1 MRLEALAAAPGCRSA
16 CMGILLRIA
25 GLTLRHKWRLAGAY
39 VCMVG
44 ATLAYLAL
52 PRLFG
57 EAVDEVAVVF
67 EGGSISESAVLAI
80 VAAILGFSAARG
92 ILSFGQTYLGEALGQ
107 TVVYHLRNRFYGHVQ
122 GLSFAVHDRQHTGN
136 LMSRAIT
143 DIEAIRMFCN
153 AGLIRSPYYVIMFV
167 VVSALLLRLD
177 WKLGLVSISFLPV
190 MAVLIGIVHAH
201 MRRIWLNVQ
210 EDMGELSTILQ
221 ESMTGV
227 RVVKAFAA
235 EEHEQRKY
243 EAKSLDVAADMIRA
257 TRLQALNM
265 SLMVFAFLIAT
276 GIILW
281 YGGGRVIDGQLTWG
295 QLAQFLFYLQILT
308 LPIRQAG
315 MMVSTVARAISA
327 GQRLFEVLDLKSPVQ
342 QRPGA
347 SALPRS
353 TGRVRFENVSFA
365 YQDGANV
372 LENVSIDA
380 RPGEAVALLGAPG
393 SGKSTAV
400 HLIPRFYDVTG
411 GRVTIDGRDV
421 RDCTLESLR
430 RNVGIVQQDVF
441 LFTATLRENIAYG
454 REDATMEEVVEAA
467 RVAQMDDFIQGLSN
481 GYETVVGERGSTLS
495 GGQRQRLS
503 IARAVLLDPPI
514 LILDDSTSSVDATTE
529 ERIRKAME
537 AVMRGRTTFVIAHR
551 LSTVHRADQIL
562 VLDDGKV
569 VERGV
574 HTELLD
580 LGGHYRQIYD
590 LQLRPQEDIMLDFDI
605 PAAAVSGGVER

>member
-1 MRLEALAAAPGCRSA
+1 ME
-16 CMGILLRIA
+16 ILLRIIR
-25 GLTLRHKWRLAGAY
+25 LTLRHKWRLAGAY

-44 ATLAYLAL
+44 ATIAYMVL

-57 EAVDEVAVVF
+57 AAVDEAAVVL
-67 EGGSISESAVLAI
+67 EGGAISETAILAI
-80 VAAILGFSAARG
+80 VVAILAFSAVRG

-107 TVVYHLRNRFYGHVQ
+107 TVVYHLRNRFYNHVQ
-122 GLSFAVHDRQHTGN
+122 NLSFGVHDRQHTGN

-143 DIEAIRMFCN
+143 DVEAVRMFCN
-153 AGLIRSPYYVIMFV
+153 VGLIRSPYYVVLFV
-167 VVSALLLRLD
+167 VVAVLLLRLD
-177 WKLGLVSISFLPV
+177 WRLGLVSMSFLPV
-190 MAVLIGIVHAH
+190 IAVLVSFVHAH
-201 MRRIWLNVQ
+201 MRRIWLKAQ

-243 EAKSLDVAADMIRA
+243 EAKSLDVAVDMVRA

-276 GIILW
+276 GLILW
-281 YGGGRVIDGQLTWG
+281 YGGGRVIDRHLTWG
-295 QLAQFLFYLQILT
+295 ELAQFLFYLQILT

-315 MMVSTVARAISA
+315 MMVSTFARAMSA
-327 GQRLFEVLDLKSPVQ
+327 GQRLFEVLDIRSPVR

-347 SALPRS
+347 MALPRS
-353 TGRVRFENVSFA
+353 EGRVRFENVSFA
-365 YQDGANV
+365 YKKGADV
-372 LENVSIDA
+372 LEDINIDA
-380 RPGEAVALLGAPG
+380 RRGEVIALLGAPG
-393 SGKSTAV
+393 SGKSSAV

-411 GRVTIDGRDV
+411 GRVTIDGVDV
-421 RDCTLESLR
+421 RACTLESLR

-454 REDATMEEVVEAA
+454 REDATMDDIVRAA
-467 RVAQMDDFIQGLSN
+467 SVAQMDDFIQGLGD
-481 GYETVVGERGSTLS
+481 GYETVVGERGATLS

-514 LILDDSTSSVDATTE
+514 LVLDDSTSSVDATTE

-551 LSTVHRADQIL
+551 LSTVHHADQIL
-562 VLDDGKV
+562 VLDGGRI
-569 VERGV
+569 VERGR
-574 HTELLD
+574 HHELLD
-580 LGGHYRQIYD
+580 LGGQYRQIYE
-590 LQLRPQEDIMLDFDI
+590 LQLRPQEDVMLDFDI
-605 PAAAVSGGVER
+605 PAALAVGGARS

>member
-1 MRLEALAAAPGCRSA
+1 ME
-16 CMGILLRIA
+16 IILRIT
-25 GLTLRHKWRLAGAY
+25 GLTFRHKWRLGGAFI
-39 VCMVG
+39 CMLG
-44 ATLAYLAL
+44 ATIAYMVL

-57 EAVDEVAVVF
+57 AAVDEVAVVL
-67 EGGSISESAVLAI
+67 EGGAISENAVLAI
-80 VAAILGFSAARG
+80 VIAILAVSVARG
-92 ILSFGQTYLGEALGQ
+92 ILSFGQAYFGEALGQ
-107 TVVYHLRNRFYGHVQ
+107 TVVYHLRNRFYSHVQ
-122 GLSFAVHDRQHTGN
+122 DLSFAVHDRQHTGN

-143 DIEAIRMFCN
+143 DVEAVRMFCN
-153 AGLIRSPYYVIMFV
+153 VGLIRCPYYVILFV
-167 VVSALLLRLD
+167 VVAALLLRLD

-201 MRRIWLNVQ
+201 MRRIWLKVQ

-221 ESMTGV
+221 ESMTGI

-235 EEHEQRKY
+235 EEHEQSKY
-243 EAKSLDVAADMIRA
+243 EAKSLDVAVDMVRA

-265 SLMVFAFLIAT
+265 SLMVYAFLIAT
-276 GIILW
+276 GLILW
-281 YGGGRVIDGQLTWG
+281 YGGGRVIDGHMTWG
-295 QLAQFLFYLQILT
+295 ELAQFLFYLQILT

-315 MMVSTVARAISA
+315 MMVSTFARAMSA
-327 GQRLFEVLDLKSPVQ
+327 GQRLFEVLDMKSPVQ

-347 SALPRS
+347 AVLPKS

-365 YQDGANV
+365 YKKGTNV
-372 LENVSIDA
+372 LEDLSIDA
-380 RPGEAVALLGAPG
+380 KPGEVVALLGAPG

-411 GRVTIDGRDV
+411 GRVTIDGLDV

-441 LFTATLRENIAYG
+441 LFTASLRENIAYG
-454 REDATMEEVVEAA
+454 REDATMEEVIEAA
-467 RVAQMDDFIQGLSN
+467 RVAQMDDFIQSLSD

-514 LILDDSTSSVDATTE
+514 LVLDDSTSSVDATTE

-562 VLDDGKV
+562 VLDSGRII
-569 VERGV
+569 ERGT
-574 HTELLD
+574 HQELLE
-580 LGGHYRQIYD
+580 LEGHYRQIYE
-590 LQLRPQEDIMLDFDI
+590 LQLRPQEDVMLDFDV
-605 PAAAVSGGVER
+605 PAALTVGGARS